1 MRNSSAFTVLLMMSL
16 LVVVAAVRADSITLR
31 PVADT
36 SLFELMPDN
45 NLGAQT
51 FLPAGVIDSSGPI
64 TRERG
69 LLRFDLSQI
78 PANAKISNAALTV
91 SVVSDGAA
99 STTFEAVYLHR
110 MLQPWVEGSKSGGP
124 DATGTLGAPAT
135 DGETTWNHRQHPTI
149 AWGSPGGATNVD
161 FVGNPSAITVVMS
174 ISNYTFSSGTV
185 TADVQHWVT
194 NAASNFGW
202 MIKSGIESTL
212 AGGAAHRFGS
222 REDAP
227 DAPVLTVTYSIPTPI
242 ITTLSPLP
250 AGTAAIAYSQTF
262 TASSGTAPYTWA
274 LDSGALP
281 SGLSLSSGGV
291 LNGTPTTAGTFNFK
305 VRVTDSTGITA
316 TNSFSL
322 TINPAP
328 LMITTTSPLPAAV
341 LNVPYSQTL
350 AASGGTPPYTWSVV
364 VSPRTGGGL
373 PSGFTLSSDGVFSG
387 TLTNADKRFSSFE
400 VQVADS
406 RNVKAIALLTLPI
419 ESPGSRSCASTR

>member
-1 MRNSSAFTVLLMMSL
+1 MSL
-16 LVVVAAVRADSITLR
+16 LFVVAAVRADSITLK

-51 FLPAGVIDSSGPI
+51 FLPAGVIDSSGSI

-69 LLRFDLSQI
+69 LFRFDLSQI
-78 PANAKISNAALTV
+78 PANAKISNATLRVT
-91 SVVSDGAA
+91 VVSDNGTIAA
-99 STTFEAVYLHR
+99 FEYLELHR
-110 MLQPWVEGSKSGGP
+110 MLQPWIEGNKSGGP
-124 DATGTLGAPAT
+124 DQTGTLGAPAT
-135 DGETTWNHRQHPTI
+135 DGESTWNHRQHPSI
-149 AWGSPGGATNVD
+149 AWASPGGAPDVD

-174 ISNYTFSSGTV
+174 ISNYTFSFGTV
-185 TADVQHWVT
+185 TADVQRWVT
-194 NAASNFGW
+194 NAANNFGW
-202 MIKSGIESTL
+202 MIKSLIETSL
-212 AGGAAHRFGS
+212 AGGAAHRLGS
-222 REDAP
+222 REDAS

-242 ITTLSPLP
+242 ITTLSPL
-250 AGTAAIAYSQTF
+250 AGGTATVAYSQTF

-291 LNGTPTTAGTFNFK
+291 LSGTPTNAGTFNFK
-305 VRVTDSTGITA
+305 VRVADSAGITA
-316 TNSFSL
+316 TNSFAL

-328 LMITTTSPLPAAV
+328 LMITTTSPLPAAA

-373 PSGFTLSSDGVFSG
+373 PAGFTLSSDGVLTG
-387 TLTNADKRFSSFE
+387 TLTNIDIRASSFE

-406 RNVKAIALLTLPI
+406 RNVKAVA
-419 ESPGSRSCASTR
+419 